1 MNKLT
6 RLAGVTAL
14 ALAPLATAG
23 IGLTA
28 TAAMAATP
36 PVVTSVTPDHGLASG
51 GNTVVVT
58 GSALTDPANAIV
70 APATTQHP
78 ASIKFGLASATI
90 VSCAPAPAATCIV
103 RVPPGAGLVDVTV
116 TDDAIISGIVVG
128 DRYTYGASGPGPIVG
143 YAGRVIDDWHSG
155 TGNFNKIDIYP
166 ANGTSAQKWLAAAG
180 VATHAGGTIT
190 LAVLAP
196 AKCMDV
202 YHSGG
207 ANGTRISLFQCNG
220 TGAQLWRVGP
230 HGELVNP
237 ESGKCLT
244 DAGFAD
250 AGSQLV
256 LGTCKHAAN
265 QKWVLP

>member
-6 RLAGVTAL
+6 RFAAITAL
-14 ALAPLATAG
+14 AFAPLSLVAA
-23 IGLTA
+23 GLTA

-78 ASIKFGLASATI
+78 ASIHFGLAAATI
-90 VSCAPAPAATCIV
+90 LSCAPAPAATCIV

-190 LAVLAP
+190 LPLAG
-196 AKCMDV
+196 KCMDV

-207 ANGTRISLFQCNG
+207 ANGTHISLFQCNG
-220 TGAQLWRVGP
+220 TGAQLWRTGP

-244 DAGFAD
+244 DAGFAE

-256 LGTCKHAAN
+256 LGACKAHAN
-265 QKWVLP
+265 QHWALP